1 MIDSLLCKFS
11 RNVLQKYRLRD
22 KLDQVGCTRAFG
34 PRWPSMGPVGPRVD
48 SCGGHG
54 FVSGILLQIKNYY
67 VLYDNE
73 KTGLRPLERSGLRPL
88 WRSGLRPLWRSGL
101 RPLER
106 SGLRPLERSGLRPFA
121 ERSDATTKSI
131 SLEIH
136 QKNGG
141 NFWILRDRRKGF
153 SERPKKVHFWKIHF
167 QNLFQ
172 KSKF

>member
-34 PRWPSMGPVGPRVD
+34 PRWPSNPVGPVGPRVD

-88 WRSGLRPLWRSGL
+88 
-101 RPLER
+101 ER
-106 SGLRPLERSGLRPFA
+106 SGLRPL
-121 ERSDATTKSI
+121 ATTKSI

-172 KSKF
+172 NSDF